1 MKKQTLPLLTAAL
14 LSAHC
19 LHAQTSQIVPEKWID
34 KPVITTLDN
43 KYSKESAVVLFDKRK
58 VEFVDEPK
66 DEVAEYYTLHKIV
79 HINDDRGIEYYNKIY
94 LGITEN
100 ADIVEIRGR
109 TVLPGGKI
117 IELDKSNIKDIKEQ
131 DGNVYKIFAMDGLE
145 KGCEVEYYYTYKRPV
160 SYFGR
165 EVVQG
170 NVPELETSFQVIA
183 PTRLRFDIKSY
194 NFSVTPSDTVINS
207 RRIAQCT
214 FKATSGVDEEKY
226 ANYEAHLRRI
236 EFKLS
241 YNDAAHKD
249 EHLFTWNDLAK
260 RAFGAYT
267 YYSDKNTKK
276 VAELVTANGWDK
288 LGDEPAKIKAVENY
302 VKKNI
307 SYNEELTSDEGNELG
322 LVIVN
327 KVAGTIGTLRLY
339 GAIFQTMGINFQYV
353 LTGDRDKFIIDRS
366 FENWNNCEN
375 TLIYFPVEGKF
386 IAPTRPDYR
395 YPWIV
400 PSWGNTNG
408 LFCKSTTLGNFST
421 AIAEIKNIPLED
433 YTKTAD
439 NIDARLELNTGLDS
453 LTIDGR
459 QIFTGYAAT
468 GYRDAFNYSN
478 DEQKTTII
486 KELAKSFASTDH
498 ILFSEVLN
506 PEFDKANTNEPLVLH
521 IKTKSSELVERAG
534 NKLLL
539 KIGMAIGPQVEMYQ
553 EKPRQEPVD
562 IEFGH
567 IEERKIDFVIPE
579 GYTISNAGDLN
590 IDQTYKEND
599 VLTMGFVSSYEIKGN
614 ILSVHIM
621 EEYRK
626 TLYPL
631 DQFDQFRKII
641 NASSDFNKIVL
652 VLEKKG

>member
-1 MKKQTLPLLTAAL
+1 MKKPTLPLLTAVL

-19 LHAQTSQIVPEKWID
+19 LHAQTSQIAPEKWID
-34 KPVITTLDN
+34 KPVITSLDS

-66 DEVAEYYTLHKIV
+66 NEIAEYYTLHKIV

-145 KGCEVEYYYTYKRPV
+145 KGCEVEYYYTYKKPV

-170 NVPELETSFQVIA
+170 NIPELETSFQVIA
-183 PTRLRFDIKSY
+183 PDRLRFDIKSY
-194 NFSVTPSDTVINS
+194 NFTVTPTDTVINS
-207 RRIAQCT
+207 HRIAQCT
-214 FKATSGVDEEKY
+214 FKGTNGVDEEKY
-226 ANYEAHLRRI
+226 ANYQAHLRRL

-260 RAFGAYT
+260 RAFGVYT
-267 YYSDKNTKK
+267 YYPDKSIKQAADM
-276 VAELVTANGWDK
+276 VAANGWDK
-288 LGDEPAKIKAVENY
+288 LGDEPTKIKAVENY

-307 SYNEELTSDEGNELG
+307 SYNEELTSEDGNALG

-339 GAIFQTMGINFQYV
+339 GAIFQTLGVNFQYV

-366 FENWNNCEN
+366 FENWSNCTN
-375 TLIYFPVEGKF
+375 TLIYFPAEGKF

-408 LFCKSTTLGNFST
+408 LFCKSTTLGSFST

-433 YTKTAD
+433 YAKTTD
-439 NIDARLELNTGLDS
+439 NIDTRLELNTGLDS

-459 QIFTGYAAT
+459 ETFTGYAAT

-478 DEQKTTII
+478 DEQKTIII
-486 KELAKSFASTDH
+486 KDLAKSFASTDH

-506 PEFDKANTNEPLVLH
+506 QEFDKANTNEPLVLH

-567 IEERKIDFVIPE
+567 VEERKIDFVIPE

-590 IDQTYKEND
+590 INQTYKENGE
-599 VLTMGFVSSYEIKGN
+599 LTMGFVSGYEIKGN

-621 EEYRK
+621 EEYRR